1 MTGYL
6 RGVRRTYYNGRLHVT
21 TRSYYRG
28 VEPGRFTFSF
38 ASQYLGVW
46 ERRSDMVWGRAS

>member
-6 RGVRRTYYNGRLHVT
+6 RGVRQTYYNGRLHVI

-38 ASQYLGVW
+38 ASKHEGVW
-46 ERRSDMVWGRAS
+46 ERRSDMEWGRAW